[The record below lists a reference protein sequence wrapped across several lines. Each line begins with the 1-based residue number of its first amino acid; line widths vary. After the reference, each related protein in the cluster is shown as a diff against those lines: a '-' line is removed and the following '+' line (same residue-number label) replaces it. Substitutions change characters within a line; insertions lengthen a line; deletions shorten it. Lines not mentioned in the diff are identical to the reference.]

1 MWDKITRFATDRVND
16 IKNVGGK
23 ISNEMEWA
31 AKQLAGSSSDTPD
44 RNKRAERI
52 KAVTGVKPNLIDP
65 NQDPSIVRAIAPHIS
80 KGWGHAAYANPL
92 NNTIAIPNYK
102 PGEQPFVEA
111 HEAGHLSWEDAG
123 PAKFLGV
130 SGRAVTG
137 ISDQIGN
144 PPLLEAIGG
153 GLLHFDAAE
162 EDRAER
168 LSAKYGPQL
177 GGKPENA
184 PVIDSDGRS
193 RYGDRLRQEGNSRL
207 KRSVQP
213 FVSAFNTANQWI
225 TEQKQETLQPQIKDA
240 VLNYRRIS
248 AASNDITPEL
258 IEQSKKLSK
267 LEDQYGDGYLDFIN
281 TIK

>member
-1 MWDKITRFATDRVND
+1 MWDKITRFAGD
-16 IKNVGGK
+16 IF
-23 ISNEMEWA
+23 
-31 AKQLAGSSSDTPD
+31 KQQAPE
-44 RNKRAERI
+44 RKQRAEQIER
-52 KAVTGVKPNLIDP
+52 VMGVKPNIVDP
-65 NQDPSIVRAIAPHIS
+65 NKESTLVRPVATRVAPD
-80 KGWGHAAYANPL
+80 WGDANYANPL
-92 NNTIAIPNYK
+92 NNTIAIYDYK
-102 PGEQPFVEA
+102 PGKRPYLEA

-225 TEQKQETLQPQIKDA
+225 TERKQESLQPQIKDA

-267 LEDQYGDGYLDFIN
+267 LEDQYGDGYLDFVD